1 VGEVLASVVA
11 FLSQKG
17 GVGKSTLARSLAV
30 VAAEAGLKV
39 TAVDLDPQ
47 QRTLLRWLTTRE
59 QYGAEPLF
67 HVAAFDSAQEAL
79 DGSLGADLLI
89 LDMPGQL
96 TNQIAGIAG
105 SVQLIVQPTSPSVD
119 DLHPSMLVFQA
130 LQRVRIP
137 RDRLAFALCR
147 VLGEKEAEATRDYLE
162 KEGYTV
168 LRGAIYERQ
177 AYRDALNLGRAL
189 NETRLQSLNSTARL
203 MMLDLLNRALTVAV
217 AKGPS
222 SRRVRRKA

>member
-1 VGEVLASVVA
+1 VGEALASVVA

-30 VAAEAGLKV
+30 VAADAGLKV
-39 TAVDLDPQ
+39 IAADLDPQ

-59 QYGAEPLF
+59 QYGAEPLVE
-67 HVAAFDSAQEAL
+67 VAAFESAQEAVEATE
-79 DGSLGADLLI
+79 GADLLI

-96 TNQIAGIAG
+96 TNQITGIAG

-137 RDRLAFALCR
+137 RERLAFALCR
-147 VLGEKEAEATRDYLE
+147 VLGEKEAEATRDYLQN
-162 KEGYTV
+162 EGYTV

-189 NETRLQSLNSTARL
+189 NETRQQTLNSAARL
-203 MMLDLLNRALTVAV
+203 MMLDLLNRALTVTV
-217 AKGPS
+217 AKGAP
-222 SRRVRRKA
+222 SRRIRRKA